1 MTDANAELTVFPD
14 PQDSDARGGREL
26 AAEPC
31 DLWGEAN
38 NLNDLAKPL
47 QSVRKSDRTWSA
59 EDEPGLRG

>member
-1 MTDANAELTVFPD
+1 MTDADAELTVFLG

-38 NLNDLAKPL
+38 NRNDLAKLL
-47 QSVRKSDRTWSA
+47 QSVRKSDKT
-59 EDEPGLRG
+59 